1 MITFGAHHHDMLVWQ
16 NQEQRARQV
25 DQPLNCLMMMMVTTM
40 VTSTVV
46 TVVMMRRTRVVMRW
60 RR

>member
-1 MITFGAHHHDMLVWQ
+1 MLVWQ
-16 NQEQRARQV
+16 NQEQRAHQV
-25 DQPLNCLMMMMVTTM
+25 DQPLNCFMMMMMVTM

-46 TVVMMRRTRVVMRW
+46 AVVMVRRTRVMMRW